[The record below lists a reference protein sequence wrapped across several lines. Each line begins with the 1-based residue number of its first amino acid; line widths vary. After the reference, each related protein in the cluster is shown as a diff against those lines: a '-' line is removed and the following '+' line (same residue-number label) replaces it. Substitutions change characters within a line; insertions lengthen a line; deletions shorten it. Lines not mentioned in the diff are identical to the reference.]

1 MTTRSA
7 NCHSCRADHCR
18 RHHPTTGA
26 DVSPFRR
33 LNLRKPKNTVTEAQ
47 LEAHAESFRSLYDY
61 SQVGIFRS
69 RVSDGA
75 IVECNLRAAQIFGC
89 TDPSEVVLTYLT
101 SEHYADPTFRE
112 RLMQEL
118 VTVGRVDNWRAQL
131 TRVDGKS
138 CWISC
143 NSRLLPGQELVE
155 TVAIDVTEQREAE
168 EALRIANLSLVAE
181 RVSLQEKNTALRELL
196 QQVEQVKQQACNNV
210 QANIEGVVFP
220 VIRALKESAAPGQRE
235 YVTLLEKCVS
245 DIAAPFMNRLL
256 SQKGKLTPR
265 EIEICTMIKHGL
277 TSKEISRALH
287 ISSLTVSKHREL
299 IRRKL
304 DLTNQDANL
313 ASFLQNL

>member
-1 MTTRSA
+1 MSTRTA
-7 NCHSCRADHCR
+7 NIRSRLIENCRDQN
-18 RHHPTTGA
+18 PTAGSTVA
-26 DVSPFRR
+26 LSRR
-33 LNLRKPKNTVTEAQ
+33 LNLKNRQNTAKEAQ

-89 TDPSEVVLTYLT
+89 TDPSDVVATYIT
-101 SEHYADPTFRE
+101 SEHYTDPTFRQ
-112 RLMQEL
+112 RLIREL
-118 VTVGRVDNWRAQL
+118 VSVGRVDNWRAQL
-131 TRVDGKS
+131 TRIDGKS

-143 NSRLLPGQELVE
+143 NSRLLPHKDLVE

-196 QQVEQVKQQACNNV
+196 QQVEQVKQQACENV

-235 YVTLLEKCVS
+235 YVLLLEKCIS
-245 DIAAPFMNRLL
+245 DITAPFMNRLL
-256 SQKGKLTPR
+256 SLKGKLTRR

-277 TSKEISRALH
+277 TTKEISQAFH
-287 ISSLTVSKHREL
+287 ISPLTVSKHREL